1 MKLLSIPLTVGIFLG
16 LAAGPATA
24 QQKASAKKAPPANL
38 QPNPRKLNPPP
49 GVVVPAD
56 VKAELTAG
64 AAALGKEIEALRSSL
79 KAKPE
84 LLALLPDVQI
94 YHNAVRY
101 ALEDDIFT
109 STNQFNSARA
119 LLKQGH
125 ERAASLKA
133 GNAPWN
139 TRAGLLALKSQME
152 TAAAEAAA
160 KKKPPQPAPAPLT
173 HVPVV
178 RGYVSKIDGSVQPY
192 GLKVP
197 MSYLKGAT
205 HPHRLDFWLHG
216 RGDTLIEIAFIE
228 GQQRGGSQF
237 LADDTFVLE
246 PYGRFMN
253 AFKFAGETD
262 VWEGLDHAAKHYPI
276 DRNKLAMRGFSM
288 GGAGAWHLGAH
299 HPDKFASVNPG
310 AGFVDVKNYQKLG
323 DKLATIP
330 WWEQK
335 LWNLYDPL
343 ACPIN
348 LANTTLVAYSGE
360 DDAQKAAAD
369 LMEAALLKDGVKMTH
384 IIGPKTGHSY
394 EASAKKTVAK
404 LVDDATNQGINHQP
418 KKVTLVTHS
427 LKWNQAH
434 WVRIDA
440 LEKHW
445 EEARIEAEFDP
456 TSGFKLKTKNVA
468 AMNLLIP
475 VSGGVF
481 DPRAPL
487 ATHKVE
493 LDGQSIDALFRDPV
507 LPGTPFQDGKTSS
520 PQEVRRE
527 FRRNNSSAHY
537 VKIDGRWQ
545 KRVSEDPAAYFKSA
559 YLKKSQTEIP
569 GKRPGLQGPIDDAF
583 MDSFVMVRPT
593 GQPLNAAVGQWA
605 KTELAEAA
613 FHWRRYFRG
622 EPRVKDDSA
631 ITDDDLKN
639 SHLVLWGD
647 PSSNKL
653 LARIAD
659 KLPIKWNGKTIQVG
673 KQSFDATKHVPVFIF
688 PNPLNPSR
696 YVVIN
701 SGFTFPQFAGA
712 SNSQQTPKLPDW
724 AVLDLSVPLA
734 DRIHGKG
741 VVAADFFGEKWEV
754 K

>member
-1 MKLLSIPLTVGIFLG
+1 MKLLSILTTLSLSVALTS
-16 LAAGPATA
+16 AAEK
-24 QQKASAKKAPPANL
+24 KAADAKAPAKKAPPANF

-49 GVVVPAD
+49 GVVVPAE
-56 VKAELTAG
+56 VQAELTAG
-64 AAALGKEIEALRSSL
+64 VAALGKEIEALRKSL
-79 KAKPE
+79 ASKPA
-84 LLALLPDVQI
+84 LLALLPDVQV

-119 LLKQGH
+119 LLKQGS
-125 ERAASLKA
+125 ERAKQLAA

-139 TRAGLLALKSQME
+139 TKAGLLAVKRAME
-152 TAAAEAAA
+152 AAAADAAA

-197 MSYLKGAT
+197 VTYLTGDDK
-205 HPHRLDFWLHG
+205 PRRLDFWLHG

-228 GQQRGGSQF
+228 GQQRGTSQF

-253 AFKFAGETD
+253 AFKFAGEVD

-310 AGFVDVKNYQKLG
+310 AGFVDVKNYQKLAEKPG
-323 DKLATIP
+323 GLAAIP
-330 WWEQK
+330 WYEQK

-348 LANTTLVAYSGE
+348 LANSTLVAYSGE

-369 LMEAALLKDGVKMTH
+369 LMEALLLKDGVKMTH

-394 EASAKKTVAK
+394 EANAKKTVAK
-404 LVDDATNQGINHQP
+404 LVDDATNKGINHQP

-427 LKWNQAH
+427 LKFNSAH
-434 WVRIDA
+434 WVTIDA
-440 LEKHW
+440 MEKQW
-445 EEARIEAEFDP
+445 EPARVEAVLLPDFSIELLVTNVTALSLGRATP
-456 TSGFKLKTKNVA
+456 PFKGPSFFRLK
-468 AMNLLIP
+468 
-475 VSGGVF
+475 VSGKPLVSQPGITGQPFPLRLLLRNGVWV
-481 DPRAPL
+481 
-487 ATHKVE
+487 TE
-493 LDGQSIDALFRDPV
+493 
-507 LPGTPFQDGKTSS
+507 GTGLGTD
-520 PQEVRRE
+520 R
-527 FRRNNSSAHY
+527 
-537 VKIDGRWQ
+537 
-545 KRVSEDPAAYFKSA
+545 PA
-559 YLKKSQTEIP
+559 
-569 GKRPGLQGPIDDAF
+569 GMNKRPNLQGPIDDAF

-631 ITDDDLKN
+631 ITDDDLKSSN
-639 SHLVLWGD
+639 LVLWGD

-659 KLPIKWNGKTIQVG
+659 KLPIQWTGKEIKVG
-673 KQSFDATKHVPVFIF
+673 GKSFDATKHAPAFIF

-712 SNSQQTPKLPDW
+712 SNSFQTPKLPDW
-724 AVLDLSVPLA
+724 AILDLSVPLA
-734 DRIHGKG
+734 ERVGGKG

>member
-1 MKLLSIPLTVGIFLG
+1 MKLLSILLATGFALASLG
-16 LAAGPATA
+16 AAEK
-24 QQKASAKKAPPANL
+24 KAADPKAPAKKAPTPNL
-38 QPNPRKLNPPP
+38 QPNPKKLNPPP
-49 GVVVPAD
+49 GVVVPAE

-119 LLKQGH
+119 LLKTGS
-125 ERAASLKA
+125 ERAKQLAA

-139 TRAGLLALKSQME
+139 TKAGLLALKSQME

-160 KKKPPQPAPAPLT
+160 KKKAPAPAPLT
-173 HVPVV
+173 HLAVV

-197 MSYLKGAT
+197 VTYLTGDDN
-205 HPHRLDFWLHG
+205 PRRLDFWLHG
-216 RGDTLIEIAFIE
+216 RGDTLNEIAFIE
-228 GQQRGGSQF
+228 GQQRPTSQF

-348 LANTTLVAYSGE
+348 LVNTTLVAYSGE

-394 EASAKKTVAK
+394 EANAKKTVAK
-404 LVDDATNQGINHQP
+404 LVDDATNKGINHQP

-427 LKWNQAH
+427 LKFNSAH
-434 WVRIDA
+434 WVTIDA
-440 LEKHW
+440 LDKQW
-445 EEARIEAEFDP
+445 DEARVEAEVVSKAGG
-456 TSGFKLKTKNVA
+456 TELSVKTRNVA
-468 AMNLLIP
+468 AFSLDIAPADLVRRGAKLIVDGQDLGFRNMVGSLP
-475 VSGGVF
+475 PPGSGAPASWWRYSALKSGGKWAERN
-481 DPRAPL
+481 PSPSANSGL
-487 ATHKVE
+487 A
-493 LDGQSIDALFRDPV
+493 
-507 LPGTPFQDGKTSS
+507 
-520 PQEVRRE
+520 
-527 FRRNNSSAHY
+527 
-537 VKIDGRWQ
+537 
-545 KRVSEDPAAYFKSA
+545 KRHN
-559 YLKKSQTEIP
+559 
-569 GKRPGLQGPIDDAF
+569 LQGPIDDAF
-583 MDSFVMVRPT
+583 MDAFVMVRPT

-605 KTELAEAA
+605 KIELAEAA

-631 ITDDDLKN
+631 ITDDDIKN

-659 KLPIKWNGKTIQVG
+659 KLPIKWSAAGIKVGGKTY
-673 KQSFDATKHVPVFIF
+673 DATNHAPAFIF

-712 SNSQQTPKLPDW
+712 SNSFQTPKLPDW
-724 AVLDLSVPLA
+724 AILDLSVPLA
-734 DRIHGKG
+734 ERVGGKG

>member
-1 MKLLSIPLTVGIFLG
+1 MKTRFFTTAALLVALGIF
-16 LAAGPATA
+16 AAAPP
-24 QQKASAKKAPPANL
+24 AKKAQSADL

-56 VKAELTAG
+56 VKAELSTG
-64 AAALGKEIEALRSSL
+64 AAALGKEIDALRASL
-79 KAKPE
+79 KDKPV
-84 LLALLPDVQI
+84 LLALLPDAQI
-94 YHNAVRY
+94 YYNAVRY

-109 STNQFNSARA
+109 STNQFNTARN

-125 ERAASLKA
+125 ERTKQLAADQ
-133 GNAPWN
+133 APWN
-139 TRAGLLALKSQME
+139 TKAGLFVLKKE
-152 TAAAEAAA
+152 LEGKA
-160 KKKPPQPAPAPLT
+160 KTPTPLT

-197 MSYLKGAT
+197 VTYLTGDDK
-205 HPHRLDFWLHG
+205 PRRLDFWLHG
-216 RGDTLIEIAFIE
+216 RGDTLNEIAFID
-228 GQQRGGSQF
+228 GQSRAGGTF
-237 LADDTFVLE
+237 LPDDAFVLD

-262 VWEGLDHAAKHYPI
+262 VWEGLEHAAKHYPI

-310 AGFVDVKNYQKLG
+310 AGFVDVKNYQKLA
-323 DKLATIP
+323 DKLDTIP
-330 WWEQK
+330 WYEQK
-335 LWNLYDPL
+335 LWNHYDPL

-348 LANTTLVAYSGE
+348 FVNTTLVAYSGE
-360 DDAQKAAAD
+360 IDAQKAAAD

-384 IIGPKTGHSY
+384 IIGPKTGHAY
-394 EASAKKTVAK
+394 EPEAKKVVAK
-404 LVDDATNQGINHQP
+404 LVDEATTKGVDHQP

-427 LKWNQAH
+427 LKFNSAH
-434 WVRIDA
+434 WLTVNA

-445 EEARIEAEFDP
+445 DEARVEAEFVSKGGANEFVVVKTRNVIGFSLDIVP
-456 TSGFKLKTKNVA
+456 AGMAGRRAKIIVDGQDFGFRHMNLRHTSGFDEPPAST
-468 AMNLLIP
+468 IP
-475 VSGGVF
+475 SSTWKYSAIKSGGKWGERN
-481 DPRAPL
+481 PSLSTNSGL
-487 ATHKVE
+487 AKHH
-493 LDGQSIDALFRDPV
+493 
-507 LPGTPFQDGKTSS
+507 
-520 PQEVRRE
+520 
-527 FRRNNSSAHY
+527 N
-537 VKIDGRWQ
+537 
-545 KRVSEDPAAYFKSA
+545 
-559 YLKKSQTEIP
+559 
-569 GKRPGLQGPIDDAF
+569 LQGPIDDAF

-593 GQPLNAAVGQWA
+593 GQPLNAVVGQWA
-605 KTELAEAA
+605 KTELAEAV

-622 EPRVKDDSA
+622 EARVKDDSA
-631 ITDDDLKN
+631 ITDDDIKKSN
-639 SHLVLWGD
+639 LVLWGD

-659 KLPIKWNGKTIQVG
+659 KLPIKWSAKEIKVGDKTY
-673 KQSFDATKHVPVFIF
+673 DATKHVPAFIF

-724 AVLDLSVPLA
+724 AILDISVPLA
-734 DRIHGKG
+734 DRVGGKG
-741 VVAADFFGEKWEV
+741 VVDANFFGERWEL
-754 K
+754 KPAAK

>member
-1 MKLLSIPLTVGIFLG
+1 MKLLSILLATGFALASLG
-16 LAAGPATA
+16 AAEK
-24 QQKASAKKAPPANL
+24 KAGDPKAPAKKAPTPNL
-38 QPNPRKLNPPP
+38 QPNPKKLNPPP
-49 GVVVPAD
+49 GVVVPAE

-119 LLKQGH
+119 LLKTGS
-125 ERAASLKA
+125 ERAKQLAA

-139 TRAGLLALKSQME
+139 TKAGLLALKSQME

-160 KKKPPQPAPAPLT
+160 KKKAPAPAPLT
-173 HVPVV
+173 HLAVV

-197 MSYLKGAT
+197 VTYLTGDDN
-205 HPHRLDFWLHG
+205 PRRLDFWLHG
-216 RGDTLIEIAFIE
+216 RGDTLNEIAFIE
-228 GQQRGGSQF
+228 GQQRPTSQF

-310 AGFVDVKNYQKLG
+310 AGFVDVKNYQKLAEKPG
-323 DKLATIP
+323 GLAAIP
-330 WWEQK
+330 WYEQK

-348 LANTTLVAYSGE
+348 LVNTTLVAYSGE

-394 EASAKKTVAK
+394 EANAKKSVAK
-404 LVDDATNQGINHQP
+404 LVDDATNKGINHQP

-427 LKWNQAH
+427 LKWDRAH
-434 WVRIDA
+434 WLRILA
-440 LEKHW
+440 LENHW
-445 EEARIEAEFDP
+445 QEAKVDAQFLDA
-456 TSGFKLKTKNVA
+456 TSISVKTKGVTEFMIELPFFSYQSENEFKSISVTVDGTETKKA
-468 AMNLLIP
+468 FHR
-475 VSGGVF
+475 SGKQTFTSKFVKQAWTWKLQ
-481 DPRAPL
+481 DPPGLSIQPL
-487 ATHKVE
+487 A
-493 LDGQSIDALFRDPV
+493 
-507 LPGTPFQDGKTSS
+507 
-520 PQEVRRE
+520 
-527 FRRNNSSAHY
+527 
-537 VKIDGRWQ
+537 
-545 KRVSEDPAAYFKSA
+545 KRHN
-559 YLKKSQTEIP
+559 
-569 GKRPGLQGPIDDAF
+569 LQGPIDDAF

-605 KTELAEAA
+605 KTELAEAT

-622 EPRVKDDSA
+622 EPRVEDDSA

-659 KLPIKWNGKTIQVG
+659 KLPIQWNGKFIQVG
-673 KQSFDATKHVPVFIF
+673 KQSFDATKHAPAFIF

-701 SGFTFPQFAGA
+701 SGFTFPQFAAA
-712 SNSQQTPKLPDW
+712 SNSFQTPKVPDW
-724 AVLDLSVPLA
+724 AILDLSVPLA
-734 DRIHGKG
+734 ERVGGKG

>member
-1 MKLLSIPLTVGIFLG
+1 MGVLRTIQASVLFGGRCWFVIIFL
-16 LAAGPATA
+16 LFAFSFNAATA
-24 QQKASAKKAPPANL
+24 AEKKAAVPAKKAPPANF
-38 QPNPRKLNPPP
+38 QPNPKKLNPPP
-49 GVVVPAD
+49 GVVVPAA

-64 AAALGKEIEALRSSL
+64 VAALGKEIETLRVSL
-79 KAKPE
+79 ASKPA

-119 LLKQGH
+119 LLKVGS
-125 ERAASLKA
+125 ERGKQLAA

-139 TRAGLLALKSQME
+139 TKAGLLALKSQME

-160 KKKPPQPAPAPLT
+160 KKKAPATAALT
-173 HVPVV
+173 HLAVV

-197 MSYLKGAT
+197 VTYLTGDDK
-205 HPHRLDFWLHG
+205 PRRLDFWLHG
-216 RGDTLIEIAFIE
+216 RGDTLNEIAFID
-228 GQQRGGSQF
+228 GQQRAGGTF
-237 LADDTFVLE
+237 LPDDAFVLD

-299 HPDKFASVNPG
+299 HPDQFASVNPG
-310 AGFVDVKNYQKLG
+310 AGFVDVKNYQKLA

-330 WWEQK
+330 WWEQR

-343 ACPIN
+343 VSPIN
-348 LANTTLVAYSGE
+348 LINTTLVAYSGE

-369 LMEAALLKDGVKMTH
+369 LMEAALLKEGVKMTH

-394 EASAKKTVAK
+394 EANAKKTVAK
-404 LVDDATNQGINHQP
+404 LVDDATNKGINHQP

-427 LKWNQAH
+427 LKFNRAH
-434 WVRIDA
+434 WVQADT

-445 EEARIEAEFDP
+445 EPARIEAEAGP
-456 TSGFKLKTKNVA
+456 SGAQVTTKGIA
-468 AMNLLIP
+468 ALTLSPPQSLMPAEHEQIVVIDGQRLQTPRFVSLVKDGGRWRIGPSSRLEP
-475 VSGGVF
+475 VN
-481 DPRAPL
+481 APL
-487 ATHKVE
+487 A
-493 LDGQSIDALFRDPV
+493 
-507 LPGTPFQDGKTSS
+507 
-520 PQEVRRE
+520 
-527 FRRNNSSAHY
+527 
-537 VKIDGRWQ
+537 
-545 KRVSEDPAAYFKSA
+545 KRHN
-559 YLKKSQTEIP
+559 
-569 GKRPGLQGPIDDAF
+569 LQGPIDDAF

-593 GQPLNAAVGQWA
+593 GQPLNAAAGQWA

-631 ITDDDLKN
+631 ITDEDIKRCN
-639 SHLVLWGD
+639 LVLWGD

-659 KLPIKWNGKTIQVG
+659 KLPIQWSAAGIKVGGKTY
-673 KQSFDATKHVPVFIF
+673 DASKHTPAFIF

-701 SGFTFPQFAGA
+701 SGFTFPQYAGA
-712 SNSQQTPKLPDW
+712 SNSFQTPKLPDW
-724 AVLDLSVPLA
+724 AILDLSVPLA
-734 DRIHGKG
+734 ERVLGKG
-741 VVAADFFGEKWEV
+741 VVAAGFFDERWQLKKNE
-754 K
+754 

>member
-1 MKLLSIPLTVGIFLG
+1 MKLPTTLLTLG
-16 LAAGPATA
+16 LSLGVTVAAEKKAPTA
-24 QQKASAKKAPPANL
+24 KAPAKKAPPANF

-49 GVVVPAD
+49 GVVVPAA

-64 AAALGKEIEALRSSL
+64 AAALGREIEALRSSL
-79 KAKPE
+79 KAKPA

-101 ALEDDIFT
+101 AVEDDIFT
-109 STNQFNSARA
+109 STNQFNSARG
-119 LLKQGH
+119 LLKVGS
-125 ERAASLKA
+125 ERAKQLAA

-139 TRAGLLALKSQME
+139 TKAGLLALKKE
-152 TAAAEAAA
+152 LEGKA
-160 KKKPPQPAPAPLT
+160 KTPTTLT
-173 HVPVV
+173 HIPVV

-197 MSYLKGAT
+197 VTYLTGDDK
-205 HPHRLDFWLHG
+205 PRRLDFWLHG

-228 GQQRGGSQF
+228 GQQRGTSQF

-276 DRNKLAMRGFSM
+276 DLNKLAMRGFSM

-310 AGFVDVKNYQKLG
+310 AGFVDVKHYQKLG

-348 LANTTLVAYSGE
+348 LVNTTLVAYSGE

-369 LMEAALLKDGVKMTH
+369 LMEASLLKDGVKMTH

-394 EASAKKTVAK
+394 EANAKKTVAK
-404 LVDDATNQGINHQP
+404 LVDDATNKGINPQP

-427 LKWNQAH
+427 LKFNQAH
-434 WVRIDA
+434 WVTIDA
-440 LEKHW
+440 IEKHW
-445 EEARIEAEFDP
+445 EPARVEAELQGKDVIVKTVNVSAIRLNLDP
-456 TSGFKLKTKNVA
+456 KENNVVVIDRQPVVATSVRDGVLRSAPALVLAKKPRVGFTYLWQFA
-468 AMNLLIP
+468 ATTSDSMNL
-475 VSGGVF
+475 S
-481 DPRAPL
+481 
-487 ATHKVE
+487 
-493 LDGQSIDALFRDPV
+493 
-507 LPGTPFQDGKTSS
+507 
-520 PQEVRRE
+520 
-527 FRRNNSSAHY
+527 
-537 VKIDGRWQ
+537 
-545 KRVSEDPAAYFKSA
+545 KRHN
-559 YLKKSQTEIP
+559 
-569 GKRPGLQGPIDDAF
+569 LQGPIDDAF

-593 GQPLNAAVGQWA
+593 GKPLNAAVGQWA

-622 EPRVKDDSA
+622 EPRMKDDSA
-631 ITDDDLKN
+631 ISDDDLRN
-639 SHLVLWGD
+639 SNLVLWGD

-659 KLPIKWNGKTIQVG
+659 KLPIKWSGKEIKVG
-673 KQSFDATKHVPVFIF
+673 GKSFDATKHVPAFIF

-712 SNSQQTPKLPDW
+712 SNSFQTPKLPDW
-724 AVLDLSVPLA
+724 AILDLSVPLA
-734 DRIHGKG
+734 ERVAGKG

>member
-1 MKLLSIPLTVGIFLG
+1 MRTSSTIQALISFGRYNVLALICFAFALTS
-16 LAAGPATA
+16 AAAPAVDK
-24 QQKASAKKAPPANL
+24 KAVAPKVPAKKTPPANL

-49 GVVVPAD
+49 GVVVPAE
-56 VKAELTAG
+56 VKTELTAG
-64 AAALGKEIEALRSSL
+64 AAALGKEIESLRAAL
-79 KAKPE
+79 ATKPA

-119 LLKQGH
+119 LLKVGS
-125 ERAASLKA
+125 ERAKQLAA

-139 TRAGLLALKSQME
+139 TKAGLLALKKE
-152 TAAAEAAA
+152 LEGKA
-160 KKKPPQPAPAPLT
+160 KTPTTLT

-192 GLKVP
+192 GLMEPVT
-197 MSYLKGAT
+197 YLTGDDK
-205 HPHRLDFWLHG
+205 PRRLDFWLHG
-216 RGDTLIEIAFIE
+216 RGDTLNEIAFID
-228 GQQRGGSQF
+228 GQQRAGGTF
-237 LADDTFVLE
+237 LPDDAFVLD

-299 HPDKFASVNPG
+299 HPDKFAAVNPG

-348 LANTTLVAYSGE
+348 LINSTLVAYSGE
-360 DDAQKAAAD
+360 DDGQKAAAD

-394 EASAKKTVAK
+394 EANAKKTVAK
-404 LVDDATNQGINHQP
+404 LVDDATNKGINHQP

-427 LKWNQAH
+427 LKFNQAH
-434 WVRIDA
+434 CLTVEA
-440 LEKHW
+440 LERHW
-445 EEARIEAEFDP
+445 EPARIEAILQGDHYAIRATNI
-456 TSGFKLKTKNVA
+456 TSFSISVTKEMVA
-468 AMNLLIP
+468 AFPSIGFIGFAVNNHAIL
-475 VSGGVF
+475 
-481 DPRAPL
+481 RNR
-487 ATHKVE
+487 E
-493 LDGQSIDALFRDPV
+493 WQSKH
-507 LPGTPFQDGKTSS
+507 LPGVIRFEKQGKGWGVAETRGASGL
-520 PQEVRRE
+520 
-527 FRRNNSSAHY
+527 A
-537 VKIDGRWQ
+537 
-545 KRVSEDPAAYFKSA
+545 KRHN
-559 YLKKSQTEIP
+559 
-569 GKRPGLQGPIDDAF
+569 LQGPIDDAF

-622 EPRVKDDSA
+622 EPRVKDDDA
-631 ITDDDLKN
+631 ITDADIAGSN
-639 SHLVLWGD
+639 LVLWGV

-659 KLPIKWNGKTIQVG
+659 KLPIQWNGKEIKVG
-673 KQSFDATKHVPVFIF
+673 GKSYDATRHAPAFIF
-688 PNPLNPSR
+688 PNPLNPAR

-701 SGFTFPQFAGA
+701 SGFTFPQYAGA

-724 AVLDLSVPLA
+724 AILDLSVPLA
-734 DRIHGKG
+734 DRVLGKG

>member
-1 MKLLSIPLTVGIFLG
+1 MKLLSIL
-16 LAAGPATA
+16 LATGFALASLRA
-24 QQKASAKKAPPANL
+24 AEKKAADPKAPAKKAPTPNL
-38 QPNPRKLNPPP
+38 QPNPKKLNPPP
-49 GVVVPAD
+49 GVVVPAE

-119 LLKQGH
+119 LLKTGS
-125 ERAASLKA
+125 ERAKQLAA

-139 TRAGLLALKSQME
+139 TKAGLLALKSQME

-160 KKKPPQPAPAPLT
+160 KKKAPAPAPLT
-173 HVPVV
+173 HLAVV

-197 MSYLKGAT
+197 VTYLTGDDK
-205 HPHRLDFWLHG
+205 PRRLDFWLHG
-216 RGDTLIEIAFIE
+216 RGDTLNEIAFIE
-228 GQQRGGSQF
+228 GQQRPTSQF

-348 LANTTLVAYSGE
+348 LVNTTLVAYSGE

-394 EASAKKTVAK
+394 EANAKKTVAK
-404 LVDDATNQGINHQP
+404 LVDEATNKGINHQP

-434 WVRIDA
+434 WVRIEAMD
-440 LEKHW
+440 KHW
-445 EEARIEAEFDP
+445 EEARIDAEILSV
-456 TSGFKLKTKNVA
+456 TSGNAVQVRTKNVTA
-468 AMNLLIP
+468 FSLVYAPVLDAQLVVDGTP
-475 VSGGVF
+475 LGKLGSQGKLVSGGAVVKT
-481 DPRAPL
+481 AGKW
-487 ATHKVE
+487 ATTK
-493 LDGQSIDALFRDPV
+493 L
-507 LPGTPFQDGKTSS
+507 PFQSFMTKYSG
-520 PQEVRRE
+520 
-527 FRRNNSSAHY
+527 H
-537 VKIDGRWQ
+537 
-545 KRVSEDPAAYFKSA
+545 
-559 YLKKSQTEIP
+559 
-569 GKRPGLQGPIDDAF
+569 QGPIDDAF

-631 ITDDDLKN
+631 ITDNDLKN

-659 KLPIKWNGKTIQVG
+659 KLPIQWSAAGIKVGGKTY
-673 KQSFDATKHVPVFIF
+673 DATKHAPAFIF

-701 SGFTFPQFAGA
+701 SGFTFPQFAAA
-712 SNSQQTPKLPDW
+712 SNSFQTPKLPDW
-724 AVLDLSVPLA
+724 AILDLSVPLA
-734 DRIHGKG
+734 ERVGGKG
-741 VVAADFFGEKWEV
+741 VVVADFFGEKWEV

>member
-1 MKLLSIPLTVGIFLG
+1 MKLPFALLALVLSLGVTV
-16 LAAGPATA
+16 AADKKPADT
-24 QQKASAKKAPPANL
+24 KAPAKKAPPANL
-38 QPNPRKLNPPP
+38 QPNPKKLNPPP

-56 VKAELTAG
+56 VKAELTVSV
-64 AAALGKEIEALRSSL
+64 AALGKEIDALRSSL
-79 KAKPE
+79 ASKPA

-119 LLKQGH
+119 LLKVGS
-125 ERAASLKA
+125 ERAKQLAA

-139 TRAGLLALKSQME
+139 TKAGLLALKKE
-152 TAAAEAAA
+152 LEGKA
-160 KKKPPQPAPAPLT
+160 KTPTTLT
-173 HVPVV
+173 HIPVV

-197 MSYLKGAT
+197 VTYLTGDDK
-205 HPHRLDFWLHG
+205 PRRLDFWLHG
-216 RGDTLIEIAFIE
+216 RGDTLNEIAFID
-228 GQQRGGSQF
+228 GQSRAGGTF
-237 LADDTFVLE
+237 LPDDAFVLD

-253 AFKFAGETD
+253 AFKFAGEVD
-262 VWEGLDHAAKHYPI
+262 VWEGLDHAARHYPI
-276 DRNKLAMRGFSM
+276 DYNKLAMRGFSM

-299 HPDKFASVNPG
+299 HPGNFASVNPG

-323 DKLATIP
+323 DKLDTIP

-348 LANTTLVAYSGE
+348 LVNSTLVAYSGE

-384 IIGPKTGHSY
+384 IIGPKTGHAY
-394 EASAKKTVAK
+394 EPEAKKVVAK
-404 LVDDATNQGINHQP
+404 LVDDATKRGRNHTP
-418 KKVTLVTHS
+418 TNLTFVTHT
-427 LKWNQAH
+427 LKYNRAH
-434 WVRIDA
+434 WVTIDA
-440 LEKHW
+440 LENHW
-445 EEARIEAEFDP
+445 EPASITVQFKRNAAQTP
-456 TSGFKLKTKNVA
+456 YGKTSLPVSVFNITTTNVA
-468 AMNLLIP
+468 AFTLRSYMLLRQP
-475 VSGGVF
+475 TV
-481 DPRAPL
+481 AM
-487 ATHKVE
+487 
-493 LDGQSIDALFRDPV
+493 
-507 LPGTPFQDGKTSS
+507 PGESHRFLINGTTSTWKTVDGKNGMWREGERVTNSQ
-520 PQEVRRE
+520 PNHFKFEAGAWRE
-527 FRRNNSSAHY
+527 FRGFDK
-537 VKIDGRWQ
+537 VPPPLQ
-545 KRVSEDPAAYFKSA
+545 K
-559 YLKKSQTEIP
+559 
-569 GKRPGLQGPIDDAF
+569 GHNLQGPIDDAF

-639 SHLVLWGD
+639 SNLVLWGD

-659 KLPIKWNGKTIQVG
+659 KLPIQWNGKFIQVG
-673 KQSFDATKHVPVFIF
+673 DKSFDAGKHAPAFIF

-712 SNSQQTPKLPDW
+712 SNSFQTPKLPDW
-724 AVLDLSVPLA
+724 AILDLSVPLA
-734 DRIHGKG
+734 ERVGGKG

>member
-1 MKLLSIPLTVGIFLG
+1 MKLLSILTT
-16 LAAGPATA
+16 LAVSLALT
-24 QQKASAKKAPPANL
+24 SAAEKKAADSKAPAKTSPPPAL

-49 GVVVPAD
+49 GVVVPAA

-64 AAALGKEIEALRSSL
+64 AEALGKEIEVLRSSL
-79 KAKPE
+79 KDKPA

-101 ALEDDIFT
+101 AVEDDIFT
-109 STNQFNSARA
+109 STNQFNSARN
-119 LLKQGH
+119 LLKLGH
-125 ERAASLKA
+125 ERAAALKA

-139 TRAGLLALKSQME
+139 TKAGLLTLKKELEGKSK
-152 TAAAEAAA
+152 T
-160 KKKPPQPAPAPLT
+160 PTTLT
-173 HVPVV
+173 HLPVV
-178 RGYVSKIDGSVQPY
+178 RGYVSKIDDSVQPY

-197 MSYLKGAT
+197 VTYLTGDDK
-205 HPHRLDFWLHG
+205 PRRLDFWLHG
-216 RGDTLIEIAFIE
+216 RGDTLNEIAFID
-228 GQQRGGSQF
+228 GQSRAGGTF
-237 LADDTFVLE
+237 LPDDAFVLD

-299 HPDKFASVNPG
+299 HPDQFASVNPG

-348 LANTTLVAYSGE
+348 FVNTTLVAYSGE

-384 IIGPKTGHSY
+384 IIGPKTGHAY
-394 EASAKKTVAK
+394 EKDAKVVVGK
-404 LVDDATNQGINHQP
+404 LVDEATVKGVNHQP

-427 LKWNQAH
+427 LKFNSAH
-434 WVRIDA
+434 WLTVDA

-445 EEARIEAEFDP
+445 DEARIEAEVVTKGGATELVVKSRNISAFSINIVPADLVGRGAKLIVDGQDL
-456 TSGFKLKTKNVA
+456 GFRNMVGSL
-468 AMNLLIP
+468 P
-475 VSGGVF
+475 PPGSGGPASWWKF
-481 DPRAPL
+481 SALKSNGKWAERNPSPSANSGL
-487 ATHKVE
+487 A
-493 LDGQSIDALFRDPV
+493 
-507 LPGTPFQDGKTSS
+507 
-520 PQEVRRE
+520 
-527 FRRNNSSAHY
+527 
-537 VKIDGRWQ
+537 
-545 KRVSEDPAAYFKSA
+545 KRHN
-559 YLKKSQTEIP
+559 
-569 GKRPGLQGPIDDAF
+569 LQGPIDNAF

-631 ITDDDLKN
+631 ITNDDLKN
-639 SHLVLWGD
+639 SNLVLWGD

-659 KLPIKWNGKTIQVG
+659 KLPIKWSAKEIKVGGK
-673 KQSFDATKHVPVFIF
+673 SFDATKHVPAFIF

-712 SNSQQTPKLPDW
+712 SNSFQTPKLPDW
-724 AVLDLSVPLA
+724 AILDLSVPLA
-734 DRIHGKG
+734 ERVAGKG

>member
-1 MKLLSIPLTVGIFLG
+1 MRTSSTIQALISFGRYNVLALICFAFALTS
-16 LAAGPATA
+16 AAAPAVDK
-24 QQKASAKKAPPANL
+24 KAVAPKVPAKKTPPANL

-49 GVVVPAD
+49 GVVVPAE
-56 VKAELTAG
+56 VKTELTAG
-64 AAALGKEIEALRSSL
+64 AAALGKEIESLRAAL
-79 KAKPE
+79 ATKPA

-119 LLKQGH
+119 LLKVGS
-125 ERAASLKA
+125 ERAKQLAA

-139 TRAGLLALKSQME
+139 TKAGLLALKKE
-152 TAAAEAAA
+152 LEGKA
-160 KKKPPQPAPAPLT
+160 KTPTTLT

-192 GLKVP
+192 GLMEPVT
-197 MSYLKGAT
+197 YLTGDDK
-205 HPHRLDFWLHG
+205 PRRLDFWLHG
-216 RGDTLIEIAFIE
+216 RGDTLNEIAFID
-228 GQQRGGSQF
+228 GQQRAGGTF
-237 LADDTFVLE
+237 LPDDAFVLD

-299 HPDKFASVNPG
+299 HPDKFAAVNPG

-348 LANTTLVAYSGE
+348 LINSTLVAYSGE
-360 DDAQKAAAD
+360 DDGQKAAAD

-394 EASAKKTVAK
+394 EANAKKTVAK
-404 LVDDATNQGINHQP
+404 LVDDATNKGINHQP

-427 LKWNQAH
+427 LKFNQAH
-434 WVRIDA
+434 CLTVEA
-440 LEKHW
+440 LERHW
-445 EEARIEAEFDP
+445 EPARIEAILQGDHYAIRATNI
-456 TSGFKLKTKNVA
+456 TSFSISVTKEMVA
-468 AMNLLIP
+468 AFPSIGFIGFAVNNHAIL
-475 VSGGVF
+475 
-481 DPRAPL
+481 RNR
-487 ATHKVE
+487 E
-493 LDGQSIDALFRDPV
+493 WQSKH
-507 LPGTPFQDGKTSS
+507 LPGVIRFEKQGKGWGVAETRGASGL
-520 PQEVRRE
+520 
-527 FRRNNSSAHY
+527 A
-537 VKIDGRWQ
+537 
-545 KRVSEDPAAYFKSA
+545 KRHN
-559 YLKKSQTEIP
+559 
-569 GKRPGLQGPIDDAF
+569 LQGPIDDAF

-622 EPRVKDDSA
+622 EPRVKDDADISDYD
-631 ITDDDLKN
+631 IKFN
-639 SHLVLWGD
+639 NLVLWGD

-659 KLPIKWNGKTIQVG
+659 KLPIQWSGKEIKVGGKTY
-673 KQSFDATKHVPVFIF
+673 DATKHAPAFIF

-701 SGFTFPQFAGA
+701 SGFTFSQYAGA

-724 AVLDLSVPLA
+724 AILDMSVPLA
-734 DRIHGKG
+734 DRVLGKG
-741 VVAADFFGEKWEV
+741 VVDANFFDERWQIK

>member
-1 MKLLSIPLTVGIFLG
+1 MKLPSISLALALSLG
-16 LAAGPATA
+16 APVAAEK
-24 QQKASAKKAPPANL
+24 KAADAKAPAKKAPPAGL
-38 QPNPRKLNPPP
+38 QPNPKKLNPPP
-49 GVVVPAD
+49 GVVVPAA

-64 AAALGKEIEALRSSL
+64 AAALGKEIEALRTSL
-79 KAKPE
+79 AGKPA
-84 LLALLPDVQI
+84 LLALLPDVQV

-119 LLKQGH
+119 LLKQGS
-125 ERAASLKA
+125 ERAKRLAA

-139 TRAGLLALKSQME
+139 TKAGLLEVKRAME
-152 TAAAEAAA
+152 VAAAEAAA

-197 MSYLKGAT
+197 VTYLTGDDM
-205 HPHRLDFWLHG
+205 PRRLDFWLHG

-228 GQQRGGSQF
+228 GQQRGTSQF

-299 HPDKFASVNPG
+299 HPDKFAAVNPG
-310 AGFVDVKNYQKLG
+310 AGFVDVKNYQKLAEKPG
-323 DKLATIP
+323 GLAAIP
-330 WWEQK
+330 WYEQK

-348 LANTTLVAYSGE
+348 LVNSTLVAYSGE

-384 IIGPKTGHSY
+384 IIGPKTGHAY
-394 EASAKKTVAK
+394 EPEAKKVVAK
-404 LVDDATNQGINHQP
+404 LVDEATTKGITHQP

-427 LKWNQAH
+427 LKFNTAH
-434 WVRIDA
+434 WVTIKA
-440 LEKHW
+440 LDKHW
-445 EEARIEAEFDP
+445 EPARIEAEI
-456 TSGFKLKTKNVA
+456 VA
-468 AMNLLIP
+468 NDRIVVSTANISAFWLNIP
-475 VSGGVF
+475 RK
-481 DPRAPL
+481 P
-487 ATHKVE
+487 ATV
-493 LDGQSIDALFRDPV
+493 V
-507 LPGTPFQDGKTSS
+507 SS
-520 PQEVRRE
+520 PLRVLVNGQDLGLMN
-527 FRRNNSSAHY
+527 FTTQTNNY
-537 VKIDGRWQ
+537 TYPVMKVLGKWQ
-545 KRVSEDPAAYFKSA
+545 TDAPQAGDLFKRHN
-559 YLKKSQTEIP
+559 
-569 GKRPGLQGPIDDAF
+569 LQGPIDDAF

-622 EPRVKDDSA
+622 EARMKDDSA
-631 ITDDDLKN
+631 ITDADLKSSN
-639 SHLVLWGD
+639 LILWGD

-659 KLPIKWNGKTIQVG
+659 KLPIQWSGKEIKVG
-673 KQSFDATKHVPVFIF
+673 GKSFDAAKHAPAFIF

-712 SNSQQTPKLPDW
+712 SNSFQTPKLPDW
-724 AVLDLSVPLA
+724 AILDLTVPLA
-734 DRIHGKG
+734 ERVGGKG
-741 VVAADFFGEKWEV
+741 VVAADFFGEQWEV

>member
-1 MKLLSIPLTVGIFLG
+1 MKLLSILPTLALSVALTG
-16 LAAGPATA
+16 AAEK
-24 QQKASAKKAPPANL
+24 KAADTKAPAKKAPPANL

-49 GVVVPAD
+49 GVVVPVD

-64 AAALGKEIEALRSSL
+64 VAALGKEIEALRAAL
-79 KAKPE
+79 AGKPA

-119 LLKQGH
+119 LLKTGS
-125 ERAASLKA
+125 ERAKQLAA

-139 TRAGLLALKSQME
+139 TKAGLLEVKRTME
-152 TAAAEAAA
+152 AAAAEAAA
-160 KKKPPQPAPAPLT
+160 KKKPPVPAPAPLT

-197 MSYLKGAT
+197 VTYLTGDDKRR
-205 HPHRLDFWLHG
+205 RLDFWLHG

-228 GQQRGGSQF
+228 GQQRGGGQF

-276 DRNKLAMRGFSM
+276 DRNKLDMRGFSM

-299 HPDKFASVNPG
+299 HPDKFAAVNPG
-310 AGFVDVKNYQKLG
+310 AGFVDVKNYQKLAEKPG
-323 DKLATIP
+323 GLAAIP

-348 LANTTLVAYSGE
+348 LVNTTLVAYSGE

-394 EASAKKTVAK
+394 EANAKKTVAK
-404 LVDDATNQGINHQP
+404 LVDEATNKGNNHQP
-418 KKVTLVTHS
+418 NKVTLVTHS
-427 LKWNQAH
+427 LKWDRAH
-434 WVRIDA
+434 WFRILA
-440 LEKHW
+440 LENHW
-445 EEARIEAEFDP
+445 QEARVDAQFLNASSI
-456 TSGFKLKTKNVA
+456 SVKTK
-468 AMNLLIP
+468 
-475 VSGGVF
+475 GVTEF
-481 DPRAPL
+481 MI
-487 ATHKVE
+487 E
-493 LDGQSIDALFRDPV
+493 LPFFSSQS
-507 LPGTPFQDGKTSS
+507 
-520 PQEVRRE
+520 ENE
-527 FRRNNSSAHY
+527 
-537 VKIDGRWQ
+537 
-545 KRVSEDPAAYFKSA
+545 FKSISVTVDGIET
-559 YLKKSQTEIP
+559 KKAFHRSGKQTFTGRFAKQAGTWKLQDPP
-569 GKRPGLQGPIDDAF
+569 GPSIQPLVKRHNLQGPIDDAF

-639 SHLVLWGD
+639 SNLVLWGD

-659 KLPIKWNGKTIQVG
+659 KLPIQWSAAGIKVGGKTH
-673 KQSFDATKHVPVFIF
+673 DATKHAPAFIF

-712 SNSQQTPKLPDW
+712 SNSFQTPKLPDW
-724 AVLDLSVPLA
+724 AILDLSVPLA
-734 DRIHGKG
+734 ERVGGKG

>member
-1 MKLLSIPLTVGIFLG
+1 MKLLSILLTLCLSFALTR
-16 LAAGPATA
+16 AAEK
-24 QQKASAKKAPPANL
+24 KAADPKAPAKKAPPANL

-64 AAALGKEIEALRSSL
+64 AAALGKEIEALRTSL
-79 KAKPE
+79 AGQPA

-119 LLKQGH
+119 LLKTGS
-125 ERAASLKA
+125 ERAKQLAA

-139 TRAGLLALKSQME
+139 TKAGLLALKKE
-152 TAAAEAAA
+152 LEGKA
-160 KKKPPQPAPAPLT
+160 KTPTTLT
-173 HVPVV
+173 HIPVV

-197 MSYLKGAT
+197 VSYLTGDDK
-205 HPHRLDFWLHG
+205 PRRLDFWLHG
-216 RGDTLIEIAFIE
+216 RGDTLNEIAFID
-228 GQQRGGSQF
+228 GQSRAGGTF
-237 LADDTFVLE
+237 LPDDAFVLD

-335 LWNLYDPL
+335 LWSFYDPL

-348 LANTTLVAYSGE
+348 LVNSTLVAYSGE
-360 DDAQKAAAD
+360 EDAQKAAAD

-394 EASAKKTVAK
+394 EANAKKTVAK
-404 LVDDATNQGINHQP
+404 LVDEATNKGINQQP

-434 WVRIDA
+434 WVAVDL

-445 EEARIEAEFDP
+445 VESRIIAEVQSD
-456 TSGFKLKTKNVA
+456 TVMRVQTKNIA
-468 AMNLLIP
+468 AFTLRNPPMSKERNVKSAI
-475 VSGGVF
+475 
-481 DPRAPL
+481 
-487 ATHKVE
+487 E
-493 LDGQSIDALFRDPV
+493 LDGKRYEIETHHNGRPFPIYFLMDGGKWKQV
-507 LPGTPFQDGKTSS
+507 GLPGLDI
-520 PQEVRRE
+520 EVRHPAGT
-527 FRRNNSSAHY
+527 F
-537 VKIDGRWQ
+537 DGG
-545 KRVSEDPAAYFKSA
+545 VH
-559 YLKKSQTEIP
+559 
-569 GKRPGLQGPIDDAF
+569 KRPGTQGPIDDAF

-631 ITDDDLKN
+631 VTDDDIKN
-639 SHLVLWGD
+639 SNLVLWGD

-659 KLPIKWNGKTIQVG
+659 KLPIKWNGKEIKVG
-673 KQSFDATKHVPVFIF
+673 GKTYDATKHAPAFIF

-712 SNSQQTPKLPDW
+712 SNSFQTPKLPDW
-724 AVLDLSVPLA
+724 AILDLSVPLA
-734 DRIHGKG
+734 ERVGGKG

>member
-1 MKLLSIPLTVGIFLG
+1 MKLLSIPLTLSLSLA
-16 LAAGPATA
+16 LAAAA
-24 QQKASAKKAPPANL
+24 DKKAADTKAPAKKSPPPNL

-49 GVVVPAD
+49 GVVVPAA

-64 AAALGKEIEALRSSL
+64 AAALSKEIEALRESL
-79 KAKPE
+79 KAKPAS
-84 LLALLPDVQI
+84 LALLPDVQI

-109 STNQFNSARA
+109 SSNQFNSARA
-119 LLKQGH
+119 LLKTGL
-125 ERAASLKA
+125 ERAAALKA
-133 GNAPWN
+133 GSAPWN
-139 TRAGLLALKSQME
+139 TKAGLLALKSQME

-160 KKKPPQPAPAPLT
+160 KKKQPAPASLT
-173 HVPVV
+173 HIAVV

-197 MSYLKGAT
+197 VSYLTGDDK
-205 HPHRLDFWLHG
+205 PRRLDFWLHG
-216 RGDTLIEIAFIE
+216 RGDTLNEIAFIE
-228 GQQRGGSQF
+228 GQQRPTSQF

-262 VWEGLDHAAKHYPI
+262 VWEGLVHAAKHYPI

-288 GGAGAWHLGAH
+288 GGAGAWHLGVH
-299 HPDKFASVNPG
+299 HAGVFAAVNPG

-348 LANTTLVAYSGE
+348 LINTTLVAYSGE

-394 EASAKKTVAK
+394 EANAKKTVAK
-404 LVDDATNQGINHQP
+404 LMDDATNKGINREP

-427 LKWNQAH
+427 LKFNRAH
-434 WVRIDA
+434 WVVIDE
-440 LEKHW
+440 LETHW
-445 EEARIEAEFDP
+445 KEARVEAEN
-456 TSGFKLKTKNVA
+456 TASGLVVKTRNIAGLSLGPSLPANDLTTTRKL
-468 AMNLLIP
+468 II
-475 VSGGVF
+475 F
-481 DPRAPL
+481 I
-487 ATHKVE
+487 
-493 LDGQSIDALFRDPV
+493 DGQKLVGPSPV
-507 LPGTPFQDGKTSS
+507 ARSHWLVRLDKTDGK
-520 PQEVRRE
+520 
-527 FRRNNSSAHY
+527 
-537 VKIDGRWQ
+537 WQ
-545 KRVSEDPAAYFKSA
+545 LGQRAS
-559 YLKKSQTEIP
+559 
-569 GKRPGLQGPIDDAF
+569 GKQHNLQGPIDDAF

-622 EPRVKDDSA
+622 EARVKDDSA
-631 ITDDDLKN
+631 ITDDDIKN
-639 SHLVLWGD
+639 SNLILWGD

-659 KLPIKWNGKTIQVG
+659 KLPIQWNGKEIKVG
-673 KQSFDATKHVPVFIF
+673 GKSFDATKHTPAFIF

-712 SNSQQTPKLPDW
+712 SNSFQTPKLPDW
-724 AVLDLSVPLA
+724 AILDLSVPLA
-734 DRIHGKG
+734 ERVGGKG
-741 VVAADFFGEKWEV
+741 VVAADFFGEKWEL

>member
-1 MKLLSIPLTVGIFLG
+1 MKLLSISLT
-16 LAAGPATA
+16 LALTFALCEAADKKATDA
-24 QQKASAKKAPPANL
+24 KAPAKKAPPANL

-64 AAALGKEIEALRSSL
+64 AAALGKEIEALRESL
-79 KAKPE
+79 KAKPA

-119 LLKQGH
+119 LLKTGS
-125 ERAASLKA
+125 ERAKQLAA

-139 TRAGLLALKSQME
+139 TKAGLLALKKE
-152 TAAAEAAA
+152 LEGKA
-160 KKKPPQPAPAPLT
+160 KTPATLT
-173 HVPVV
+173 HIPVV
-178 RGYVSKIDGSVQPY
+178 RGYASKIDGSVQPY

-197 MSYLKGAT
+197 VTYLTGDDK
-205 HPHRLDFWLHG
+205 PRRLDFWLHG
-216 RGDTLIEIAFIE
+216 RGDTLNEIAFID
-228 GQQRGGSQF
+228 GQSRAGGTF
-237 LADDTFVLE
+237 LPDDAFVLD

-253 AFKFAGETD
+253 AFKFAGEVD

-330 WWEQK
+330 WYEQK

-348 LANTTLVAYSGE
+348 LANSTLVAYSGE
-360 DDAQKAAAD
+360 DDGQKAAAD
-369 LMEAALLKDGVKMTH
+369 LMEAALLKEGVKMTH

-394 EASAKKTVAK
+394 EKDAKVVVAK
-404 LVDDATNQGINHQP
+404 LVDEATNKGINQQP

-427 LKWNQAH
+427 LKFNRVH
-434 WVRIDA
+434 WVTIDA
-440 LEKHW
+440 MEKHW
-445 EEARIEAEFDP
+445 EEARIEAEWKAE
-456 TSGFKLKTKNVA
+456 SSLAVSTKNVNGFTIGGSA
-468 AMNLLIP
+468 PGRFLALKGGTQ
-475 VSGGVF
+475 VSV
-481 DPRAPL
+481 
-487 ATHKVE
+487 VV
-493 LDGQSIDALFRDPV
+493 DGQQPAFGAMRGTSFRK
-507 LPGTPFQDGKTSS
+507 DGGRWVQGAS
-520 PQEVRRE
+520 PR
-527 FRRNNSSAHY
+527 HLIIGD
-537 VKIDGRWQ
+537 KDGRAQ
-545 KRVSEDPAAYFKSA
+545 IAGMPYYK
-559 YLKKSQTEIP
+559 IP
-569 GKRPGLQGPIDDAF
+569 NLQGPIDDAF

-631 ITDDDLKN
+631 VSDDDIKASN
-639 SHLVLWGD
+639 LVLWGD

-659 KLPIKWNGKTIQVG
+659 KLPIQWNGKEIKVG
-673 KQSFDATKHVPVFIF
+673 GKTYDATKHAPAFIF

-701 SGFTFPQFAGA
+701 SGFTFPQYAGA

-724 AVLDLSVPLA
+724 AILDLSVPLA
-734 DRIHGKG
+734 DRVLGKG

>member
-16 LAAGPATA
+16 LAAGPTTA
-24 QQKASAKKAPPANL
+24 QQKAPAKKAPPANF
-38 QPNPRKLNPPP
+38 QPNPKKLNPPP
-49 GVVVPAD
+49 GVVVPPE

-119 LLKQGH
+119 LLKQGS
-125 ERAASLKA
+125 ERAKQLAA
-133 GNAPWN
+133 GQAPWN

-152 TAAAEAAA
+152 AAAAEAAA

-205 HPHRLDFWLHG
+205 HQHRLDFWLHG

-299 HPDKFASVNPG
+299 HPDKFAAVNPG
-310 AGFVDVKNYQKLG
+310 AGFVDVKNYQKLAEKPG
-323 DKLATIP
+323 GLAAIP
-330 WWEQK
+330 WYEQK

-348 LANTTLVAYSGE
+348 LVNTTLVAYSGE

-369 LMEAALLKDGVKMTH
+369 LMEAALLKEGVKMTH

-394 EASAKKTVAK
+394 EANAKKTVAK
-404 LVDDATNQGINHQP
+404 LVDDATNEGINQQP

-427 LKWNQAH
+427 LKFNQAH
-434 WVRIDA
+434 WVRMDA
-440 LEKHW
+440 MEKHW
-445 EEARIEAEFDP
+445 EPASITASLENGYLVAYPR
-456 TSGFKLKTKNVA
+456 NVA
-468 AMNLLIP
+468 AFTLSPQGSGANSSSGYV
-475 VSGGVF
+475 VSV
-481 DPRAPL
+481 
-487 ATHKVE
+487 
-493 LDGQSIDALFRDPV
+493 
-507 LPGTPFQDGKTSS
+507 DGKA
-520 PQEVRRE
+520 P
-527 FRRNNSSAHY
+527 
-537 VKIDGRWQ
+537 
-545 KRVSEDPAAYFKSA
+545 KRLPKGESFTAVPGLFHFEKQNGEWWIVGKPATAQNE
-559 YLKKSQTEIP
+559 LR
-569 GKRPGLQGPIDDAF
+569 KRHNLQGPIDDAF

-647 PSSNKL
+647 SSSNKL

-701 SGFTFPQFAGA
+701 SGFTFPQFAA
-712 SNSQQTPKLPDW
+712 TTNSQQTPKLPDW

>member
-1 MKLLSIPLTVGIFLG
+1 MRKSQLETPPVVTYAVLPLAKLFALCNIQRMKLPFTLLALALS
-16 LAAGPATA
+16 LAVTSAADKKATDT
-24 QQKASAKKAPPANL
+24 KATAKKAPPANL
-38 QPNPRKLNPPP
+38 QPNPKKLNPPP
-49 GVVVPAD
+49 GVVVPAE

-64 AAALGKEIEALRSSL
+64 AAALGKEIEALRTSL
-79 KAKPE
+79 ASKPA

-94 YHNAVRY
+94 YHTAVRY

-119 LLKQGH
+119 LLKTGS
-125 ERAASLKA
+125 ERAKQLAV

-139 TRAGLLALKSQME
+139 TKAGLLALKKE
-152 TAAAEAAA
+152 LEGKA
-160 KKKPPQPAPAPLT
+160 KTPATLT

-197 MSYLKGAT
+197 VTYLTGDDK
-205 HPHRLDFWLHG
+205 PRRLDFWLHG
-216 RGDTLIEIAFIE
+216 RGDTLNEIAFID
-228 GQQRGGSQF
+228 GQQRAGGTF
-237 LADDTFVLE
+237 LPDDAFVLD

-276 DRNKLAMRGFSM
+276 DRDKLAMRGFSM

-348 LANTTLVAYSGE
+348 LANSTLVAYSGE

-394 EASAKKTVAK
+394 EKDAKVVVAK
-404 LVDDATNQGINHQP
+404 LVDEATNKGINHQP

-427 LKWNQAH
+427 LKFNKAH
-434 WVRIDA
+434 WLTIDA

-445 EEARIEAEFDP
+445 EEAKVEAELEK
-456 TSGFKLKTKNVA
+456 TTVRVTTKNVA
-468 AMNLLIP
+468 GLTLNLPADTRVI
-475 VSGGVF
+475 
-481 DPRAPL
+481 
-487 ATHKVE
+487 
-493 LDGQSIDALFRDPV
+493 LDGKPLTGVGGSLSFTKLTGHWVPQPLLSS
-507 LPGTPFQDGKTSS
+507 LPL
-520 PQEVRRE
+520 
-527 FRRNNSSAHY
+527 
-537 VKIDGRWQ
+537 
-545 KRVSEDPAAYFKSA
+545 
-559 YLKKSQTEIP
+559 YLK
-569 GKRPGLQGPIDDAF
+569 RPHLQGPIDDAF

-605 KTELAEAA
+605 KTELTEAA

-631 ITDDDLKN
+631 ITDADIAN
-639 SHLVLWGD
+639 HNLVLWGD
-647 PSSNKL
+647 PSSNQL

-659 KLPIKWNGKTIQVG
+659 KLPIQWNGKEIKVG
-673 KQSFDATKHVPVFIF
+673 GKSYDATRHAPAFIF

-701 SGFTFPQFAGA
+701 SGFTFPQYAGA

-724 AVLDLSVPLA
+724 AILDLSVPLA
-734 DRIHGKG
+734 DRVLGKG

>member
-1 MKLLSIPLTVGIFLG
+1 MKLLSISLT
-16 LAAGPATA
+16 LALNFALCEAADKKATDA
-24 QQKASAKKAPPANL
+24 KAPAKKAPPANL

-64 AAALGKEIEALRSSL
+64 AAALGKEIEALRESL
-79 KAKPE
+79 KAKPA

-101 ALEDDIFT
+101 VLEDDIFT

-119 LLKQGH
+119 LLKTGS
-125 ERAASLKA
+125 ERAKQLAA

-139 TRAGLLALKSQME
+139 TKAGLLALKKE
-152 TAAAEAAA
+152 LEGKA
-160 KKKPPQPAPAPLT
+160 KAPATLT
-173 HVPVV
+173 HIPVV

-197 MSYLKGAT
+197 VTYLTGDDK
-205 HPHRLDFWLHG
+205 PRRLDFWLHG
-216 RGDTLIEIAFIE
+216 RGDTLNEIAFVE
-228 GQQRGGSQF
+228 GQQRAGGTF
-237 LADDTFVLE
+237 LPDDAFVLD

-262 VWEGLDHAAKHYPI
+262 VWEGLYHAVKHYPI

-348 LANTTLVAYSGE
+348 LVNTTLVAYSGE

-384 IIGPKTGHSY
+384 IIGPKTGHAY
-394 EASAKKTVAK
+394 EKDAKVVVAK
-404 LVDDATNQGINHQP
+404 LVDEATNKGINHPP

-427 LKWNQAH
+427 LKFNKAH
-434 WVRIDA
+434 WVQADA

-445 EEARIEAEFDP
+445 EPARIEAEAGP
-456 TSGFKLKTKNVA
+456 SGTQVTTKGVTALTLFPRHSLTRGEGDRTVVIDGQRLDTPHFVSLVKEAGRWRIGPSSKLE
-468 AMNLLIP
+468 P
-475 VSGGVF
+475 VN
-481 DPRAPL
+481 APL
-487 ATHKVE
+487 AK
-493 LDGQSIDALFRDPV
+493 G
-507 LPGTPFQDGKTSS
+507 
-520 PQEVRRE
+520 
-527 FRRNNSSAHY
+527 RN
-537 VKIDGRWQ
+537 
-545 KRVSEDPAAYFKSA
+545 
-559 YLKKSQTEIP
+559 
-569 GKRPGLQGPIDDAF
+569 LQGPIDDAF
-583 MDSFVMVRPT
+583 MDPFVMVRPS

-622 EPRVKDDSA
+622 EPRVKDDSD
-631 ITDDDLKN
+631 ITNDDIKN
-639 SHLVLWGD
+639 SNLVLWGD

-659 KLPIKWNGKTIQVG
+659 KLPIQWNGKEIKVG
-673 KQSFDATKHVPVFIF
+673 GKTFDAGKHAPAFIF
-688 PNPLNPSR
+688 PNPLNPAR

-701 SGFTFPQFAGA
+701 SGFTFPQYAGA

-724 AVLDLSVPLA
+724 AILDLSVPLA
-734 DRIHGKG
+734 DRVLGKG